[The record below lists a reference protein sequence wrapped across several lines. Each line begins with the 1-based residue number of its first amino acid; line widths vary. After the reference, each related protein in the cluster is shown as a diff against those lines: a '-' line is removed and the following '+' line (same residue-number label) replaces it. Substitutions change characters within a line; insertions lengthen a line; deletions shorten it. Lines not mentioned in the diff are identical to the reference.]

1 MAYIKDLLTGKTN
14 NKQILPETAIKAQR
28 LATCMAWQILHDY
41 PTRKTPKAWQ
51 IYSNLRGVMLA
62 DEVGGGK
69 TFETLAIISKA
80 LLEKKSVRERFRV
93 LIIANPSIRLKWEWK
108 ENDCDI
114 HKFINQTNITKTAN
128 GRLTNFFRDQKII
141 TKKAEWKEIYK
152 SNQGVWL
159 SSFPSIPSVKDG
171 GGDNAKFMMEAD
183 FPKNFF
189 DWIIVDEAHALKAG
203 SIDKAEETSKLD
215 GVSVRKINAVLN
227 TNDKAKILL
236 LTATPFQNNTK
247 ELKQLLGL
255 LERNDS
261 KSTNSI
267 TNLIANGL
275 DALEKQI
282 KELTDKPED
291 ITEADLK
298 TLRKNIDH
306 DIHTL
311 IGDESLGLER
321 PKMESIS
328 NKVAPCKNGLDD
340 YLRDVM
346 VRNTKELLT
355 ITPVESTLTEQEQ
368 LQYLLYRDLVGKKEV
383 EDNNTENPMF
393 STKLSQLVSSDES
406 YSKNNIHKKKNEAI
420 NNLLVKNTVVEA
432 KYTKLIEKIKEIK
445 ISKQKNVI
453 IVFVSWLDSVTN
465 LEDKLKSEF
474 NKDSVFTLTGNTP
487 TNERKKVLEEHVANR
502 NKEVNKSNNENK
514 IILIV
519 SRVGNE
525 GLDFDKFSN
534 RVIHY
539 DNNFNPAVIDQRN
552 GRVYR
557 GSNITSKN
565 KKTQADDIEI
575 YQLFIQG
582 TYDQRIL
589 LIEQEKRKL
598 KNFYLGDH
606 SLQQVL
612 EKILDN
618 HKDEQEILKVLKTIT
633 IDLTPSKRYILA
645 KYKKEIE

>member
-1 MAYIKDLLTGKTN
+1 MAYIKDLLTGKTD

-80 LLEKKSVRERFRV
+80 LLEKKSTRERFRV
-93 LIIANPSIRLKWEWK
+93 LIIANPSIRLKWKWEDK
-108 ENDCDI
+108 CDI
-114 HKFINQTNITKTAN
+114 VTFINQTNVTKTAKEK
-128 GRLTNFFRDQKII
+128 LTYFFSSQKII

-171 GGDNAKFMMEAD
+171 GGDNAKFVTATD

-203 SIDKAEETSKLD
+203 SIDTAEETSKLD
-215 GVSVRKINAVLN
+215 GVAVRKINAVLN

-236 LTATPFQNNTK
+236 LTATPFQNNTE

-255 LERNDS
+255 LERNP
-261 KSTNSI
+261 KHI
-267 TNLIANGL
+267 TSLIAKGL
-275 DALEKQI
+275 NALDKQI
-282 KELTDKPED
+282 KELTDNPKD
-291 ITEADLK
+291 ITVENLK
-298 TLRKNIDH
+298 GLRKNIDH

-311 IGDESLGLER
+311 IGDENLGEQR

-340 YLRDVM
+340 YLRDVL

-355 ITPVESTLTEQEQ
+355 ITPVPVTLTEQEQ
-368 LQYLLYRDLVGKKEV
+368 LQYLLYRELIGKKEQE
-383 EDNNTENPMF
+383 EDDPKNPMF
-393 STKLSQLVSSDES
+393 NTKLSQLVSSNES
-406 YSKNNIHKKKNEAI
+406 YSKNNINENKNKTI
-420 NNLLVKNTVVEA
+420 NNLLDKNTVVDA
-432 KYTKLIEKIKEIK
+432 KYTKLIETINEIK
-445 ISKQKNVI
+445 NSKQKNVI
-453 IVFVSWLDSVTN
+453 VVFVSWLDSVTA
-465 LEDKLKSEF
+465 LENKLISVF
-474 NKDSVFTLTGNTP
+474 NKSNVFTLTGNTP
-487 TNERKKVLEEHVANR
+487 TEDRKTVLENVANR
-502 NKEVNKSNNENK
+502 NKKVNESHDETK
-514 IILIV
+514 ILLIV

-565 KKTQADDIEI
+565 KNTQADDIEI

-589 LIEQEKRKL
+589 LIEQEKRKM

-612 EKILDN
+612 EKIFDN
-618 HKDEQEILKVLKTIT
+618 DKDEQEILNVLKTIT
-633 IDLTPSKRYILA
+633 IDLTPSKNYILA
-645 KYKKEIE
+645 KYKKEIK